1 MSSREAETKA
11 HSERVITGVPEGL
24 DALVL
29 AQLAAEAGHGSAPGT
44 LLHVARDDRRLDA
57 LERSLAFFAPQVRV
71 VSIPAWD
78 TVPYDRVGPQRRHR
92 GQAHRGARQVEL
104 EHAQAPH
111 RGADD
116 GQCRACSACRLAHS

>member
-29 AQLAAEAGHGSAPGT
+29 AQLTAEAGHGSTPGT

-71 VSIPAWD
+71 VSVPAWD
-78 TVPYDRVGPQRRHR
+78 TVPYDRVGPNADIVAKRIAALAKLSLSTRKHPTVVLTTVNAILQR
-92 GQAHRGARQVEL
+92 V
-104 EHAQAPH
+104 PP
-111 RGADD
+111 
-116 GQCRACSACRLAHS
+116 SA